1 MTATQQGRDE
11 VASNGKEPRRIDM
24 PMLGIEIRRRE
35 VEMPHVPMPHV
46 PMPHISKQ
54 EFGHYVDV
62 ARTILPPPERV
73 AYYGALGALAIFGAI
88 EWPVAAAIGVGMAIT
103 QRGRQGSAKPDM
115 PVRGQQQAQGSG
127 KPGTPVQR
135 QQQAQG
141 GAPVPA
147 QQQEQEPKKRRAAA
161 AQQAVA
167 GAARN
172 RKSAPQSK

>member
-73 AYYGALGALAIFGAI
+73 AYYGALGAMAIFGAI
-88 EWPVAAAIGVGMAIT
+88 EWPVALAA
-103 QRGRQGSAKPDM
+103 
-115 PVRGQQQAQGSG
+115 
-127 KPGTPVQR
+127 
-135 QQQAQG
+135 
-141 GAPVPA
+141 
-147 QQQEQEPKKRRAAA
+147 
-161 AQQAVA
+161 
-167 GAARN
+167 
-172 RKSAPQSK
+172 